1 MRSKAKKAA
10 RLFFGW
16 GFILVGIVGL
26 FLPFLPGM
34 LSLIVGLLILSLEY
48 VWANHFLQQVRA
60 RFPVLSSHLD
70 EAAIRAYKWTG
81 EGFRHTQPGAGS
93 GTTNIYPQ

>member
-10 RLFFGW
+10 RLFLGW

-48 VWANHFLQQVRA
+48 VWANHLLQEIRA
-60 RFPVLSSHLD
+60 RFPGLSSRL
-70 EAAIRAYKWTG
+70 EAIRTYKWTG
-81 EGFRHTQPGAGS
+81 EGLRHTQPGA
-93 GTTNIYPQ
+93 TNTYPQ

>member
-10 RLFFGW
+10 RLLSGW

-26 FLPFLPGM
+26 LFPFLPGI
-34 LSLIVGLLILSLEY
+34 LFLIAGLLILSLEY
-48 VWANHFLQQVRA
+48 VWANHLLREIRA
-60 RFPVLSSHLD
+60 RFPGLSSRLD

-81 EGFRHTQPGAGS
+81 D
-93 GTTNIYPQ
+93 